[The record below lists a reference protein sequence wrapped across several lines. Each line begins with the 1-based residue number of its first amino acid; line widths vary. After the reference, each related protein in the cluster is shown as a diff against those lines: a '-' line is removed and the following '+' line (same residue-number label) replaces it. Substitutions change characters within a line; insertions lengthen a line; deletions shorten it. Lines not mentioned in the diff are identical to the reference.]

1 MKVKILSHQYNK
13 LYSRRRQTFLT
24 CLLLSFATFQSKL
37 SVVST
42 CTKHSSQTVD
52 YRQSSSCGWLPP
64 QAGYGSFHPQFGSS
78 GKNDIIWTPGNRR
91 HKCIHLRCQ
100 KESLGSGEEQLYTDD
115 VKPRAYSAYLYLM
128 SLQHVSNKLGRS
140 AELRVAHQADHH
152 LGQVLVDIN
161 SHRIIIF
168 RWLHCKMNRIL
179 LFYSEM

>member
-1 MKVKILSHQYNK
+1 
-13 LYSRRRQTFLT
+13 
-24 CLLLSFATFQSKL
+24 
-37 SVVST
+37 
-42 CTKHSSQTVD
+42 
-52 YRQSSSCGWLPP
+52 
-64 QAGYGSFHPQFGSS
+64 
-78 GKNDIIWTPGNRR
+78 
-91 HKCIHLRCQ
+91 
-100 KESLGSGEEQLYTDD
+100 
-115 VKPRAYSAYLYLM
+115 M